1 MIKLAY
7 NQNYLYF
14 RRPKNTVMAF
24 TRYKRKEKKNRTVSR
39 LRTQMLKIN
48 NLVVKV
54 VSPNKDKV
62 VVIEE

>member
-1 MIKLAY
+1 LHTIKTIYTFADL
-7 NQNYLYF
+7 
-14 RRPKNTVMAF
+14 KNTVMAF

-39 LRTQMLKIN
+39 LRTQMLKLN

-54 VSPNKDKV
+54 VSPNKDRV

>member
-1 MIKLAY
+1 
-7 NQNYLYF
+7 
-14 RRPKNTVMAF
+14 MAF

>member
-1 MIKLAY
+1 
-7 NQNYLYF
+7 
-14 RRPKNTVMAF
+14 MAF

-39 LRTQMLKIN
+39 LRTQMLKLN

-54 VSPNKDKV
+54 VSPNKDRV

>member
-1 MIKLAY
+1 MQTIKTIHTFAHL
-7 NQNYLYF
+7 
-14 RRPKNTVMAF
+14 KIIVMAF

-39 LRTQMLKIN
+39 LRTQGLKLN
-48 NLVVKV
+48 NAVVKV